1 MKNDKRTDALE
12 NREALLISAK
22 KAFAAYGPEASLN
35 KVAQNAGVSRS
46 TLYRNFS
53 DRDALILAVL
63 DRNIDTLER
72 QAEELVGT
80 EGAFADLVKLVLNQ
94 QIEFEPLI
102 SFLDDSV
109 SNHLKKRMIEVFEQ
123 PIRNAKSTGRLKS
136 NFYTNDILLLINMLG
151 GALTANKPVKRR
163 RQAQKALSFLFEGI
177 LHTQE

>member
-53 DRDALILAVL
+53 DREALILAVL
-63 DRNIDTLER
+63 ERNIDTLER

-109 SNHLKKRMIEVFEQ
+109 SNHLKKRM
-123 PIRNAKSTGRLKS
+123 K
-136 NFYTNDILLLINMLG
+136 
-151 GALTANKPVKRR
+151 
-163 RQAQKALSFLFEGI
+163 LS
-177 LHTQE
+177 